1 MLRTACAA
9 TLILAM
15 LLSGCSGKRTLD
27 ADELKSA
34 TAEIIS
40 IASEGEL
47 LAEVVAEHHAPA
59 KYSEGHPEYLRDQ
72 AQAVARE
79 LEQGQ
84 PEGDAKRNIGPL
96 RDTVKRLLKAL
107 DALPASGDSG
117 WQQSHSQ
124 LDDIR
129 NTAQEI
135 RRTF

>member
-1 MLRTACAA
+1 MLRVMCAA
-9 TLILAM
+9 ALSLAM

-40 IASEGEL
+40 IASEGAL
-47 LAEVVAEHHAPA
+47 LAEVAAEHLAPA
-59 KYSEGHPEYLRDQ
+59 KYSEGHPEYLRDE
-72 AQAVARE
+72 AQEIARE

-84 PEGDAKRNIGPL
+84 PEGDAKRNIGSL
-96 RDTVKRLLKAL
+96 RDTVRRLIEAL

-117 WQQSHSQ
+117 WQKSHSQ

-129 NTAQEI
+129 NTALEI